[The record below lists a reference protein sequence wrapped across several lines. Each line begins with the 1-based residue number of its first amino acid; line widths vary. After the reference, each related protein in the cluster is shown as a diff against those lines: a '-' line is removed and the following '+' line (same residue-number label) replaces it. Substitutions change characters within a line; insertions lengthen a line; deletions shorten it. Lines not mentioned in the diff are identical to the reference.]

1 LPCVLIR
8 KQRGE
13 DARCVERKH
22 EGADANHGN
31 LEDCP
36 ELDPLRQLL
45 YSQAESLR
53 VGTAGHR
60 VTSLVFGVGA
70 GQKAPRS

>member
-1 LPCVLIR
+1 LPCVVIR
-8 KQRGE
+8 KKRRE
-13 DARCVERKH
+13 DARCVESKRN
-22 EGADANHGN
+22 GAYAHHNH
-31 LEDCP
+31 LEDCA
-36 ELDPLRQLL
+36 ELDPLRQLQ

-53 VGTAGHR
+53 IGTAGHR